1 MRSATNIMP
10 LALIM
15 GAIAG
20 LLVGGFL
27 NIFNVPVM
35 EWAISLEEAAAAADT
50 PAGDDALAVEVGG
63 ISVSLGMQR
72 VGLMAGMAV
81 LGVVYAALFTG
92 LYHLVRRAAPGWNV
106 WAWAVIAGLLGFWA
120 VSLFTQ
126 IKYPLNPP
134 GIGEES
140 SLLSRQAFQFL
151 FILLSLAAAA
161 AGCWLIA
168 LIHQSGVRGGP
179 RLLRYAGVALA
190 YAVVAL
196 VLAYAIPGNPDPV
209 PEWLPESLVIMFRS
223 FSALGHLL
231 LWLTIALGVAG
242 YIRYQERGVTAA
254 GRGITANAAAPAA
267 QEAQR

>member
-1 MRSATNIMP
+1 MRANTNIMP

-15 GAIAG
+15 GAVAG
-20 LLVGGFL
+20 LLAGGFL

-35 EWAISLEEAAAAADT
+35 EWAISLEEAAAAAS
-50 PAGDDALAVEVGG
+50 PAAGNALAVEVGG

-72 VGLMAGMAV
+72 IGLMAGMAV

-106 WAWAVIAGLLGFWA
+106 WAWALIAGLLGFWA

-134 GIGEES
+134 GIGEDA

-151 FILLSLAAAA
+151 FIVLSLAAAA
-161 AGCWLIA
+161 AGCWLMA
-168 LIHQSGVRGGP
+168 VIHQSGVRGGQ
-179 RLLRYAGVALA
+179 RFLRYAGAGLA
-190 YAVVAL
+190 YAIVAL
-196 VLAYAIPGNPDPV
+196 ILAYAIPGNPDPI
-209 PEWLPESLVIMFRS
+209 PEWLPESLVIMFRT

-242 YIRYQERGVTAA
+242 YIRYQEREVRAYPAAETAA
-254 GRGITANAAAPAA
+254 G
-267 QEAQR
+267 

>member
-15 GAIAG
+15 GAVAG

-35 EWAISLEEAAAAADT
+35 EWAITLEEAAAAAEAD
-50 PAGDDALAVEVGG
+50 PGAALEVEVGG

-72 VGLMAGMAV
+72 IGLVAGMAV

-106 WAWAVIAGLLGFWA
+106 WAWAIIAGLLGFWA

-134 GIGEES
+134 GIGEEA

-151 FILLSLAAAA
+151 FILLSLIAVA
-161 AGCWLIA
+161 AGCWLTA
-168 LIHQSGVRGGP
+168 LIHQSGVRGGQ
-179 RLLRYAGVALA
+179 RFLRYAGAGLA

-196 VLAYAIPGNPDPV
+196 ILAYAIPGNPDPV
-209 PEWLPESLVIMFRS
+209 PEWLPESLVIMFRA

-242 YIRYQERGVTAA
+242 YIRYQEREIRAY
-254 GRGITANAAAPAA
+254 AAAETVA
-267 QEAQR
+267 R

>member
-1 MRSATNIMP
+1 MRSATNILP
-10 LALIM
+10 LSLIM
-15 GAIAG
+15 GAVAG
-20 LLVGGFL
+20 LLTGGFL

-35 EWAISLEEAAAAADT
+35 EWAISLEEAAAAAE
-50 PAGDDALAVEVGG
+50 AGGEALEVEVGG

-72 VGLMAGMAV
+72 IGLMAGMVV
-81 LGVVYAALFTG
+81 LGVVYAALFAG

-134 GIGEES
+134 GIGEDA

-151 FILLSLAAAA
+151 FIALSLAAAV
-161 AGCWLIA
+161 AGCWLVGR
-168 LIHQSGVRGGP
+168 IHQSGVRGGQ
-179 RLLRYAGVALA
+179 RFLRYAGAGLA
-190 YAVVAL
+190 YAIVAL
-196 VLAYAIPGNPDPV
+196 ILAYAIPGNPDPI
-209 PEWLPESLVIMFRS
+209 PEWLPEALVIMFRA

-242 YIRYQERGVTAA
+242 YIRYQEREIRAYPAAETAA
-254 GRGITANAAAPAA
+254 G
-267 QEAQR
+267 

>member
-15 GAIAG
+15 GAVAG

-35 EWAISLEEAAAAADT
+35 EWAITLEEAAAAAEA
-50 PAGDDALAVEVGG
+50 PPGAALELEVGG

-72 VGLMAGMAV
+72 IGLVAGMAV

-106 WAWAVIAGLLGFWA
+106 WAWAIIAGLLGFWA

-134 GIGEES
+134 GIGEEA

-151 FILLSLAAAA
+151 FILLSLIAVA
-161 AGCWLIA
+161 AGCWLTA
-168 LIHQSGVRGGP
+168 LIHQSGVRGGQ
-179 RLLRYAGVALA
+179 RFLRYAGAGLA

-196 VLAYAIPGNPDPV
+196 ILAYAIPGNPDPV
-209 PEWLPESLVIMFRS
+209 PEWLPESLVIMFRA

-242 YIRYQERGVTAA
+242 YIRYQEREIRAYS
-254 GRGITANAAAPAA
+254 PAETVA
-267 QEAQR
+267 R

>member
-1 MRSATNIMP
+1 MRSATNILP
-10 LALIM
+10 LSLIM

-20 LLVGGFL
+20 LLTGGFL

-35 EWAISLEEAAAAADT
+35 EWAIALEEAAAA
-50 PAGDDALAVEVGG
+50 PVAGEALEEEVGG

-72 VGLMAGMAV
+72 IGLVAGMAV
-81 LGVVYAALFTG
+81 LGMVYAALFAG

-106 WAWAVIAGLLGFWA
+106 WGWALIAGLLGFWA
-120 VSLFTQ
+120 VSLFAQ

-134 GIGEES
+134 GIGEEV

-168 LIHQSGVRGGP
+168 LINQSGVRGGQ
-179 RLLRYAGVALA
+179 RLLRYAGVGLA
-190 YAVVAL
+190 YAAIAL
-196 VLAYAIPGNPDPV
+196 ILAYAIPGNPDPIPEWV
-209 PEWLPESLVIMFRS
+209 PEALVIMFRT

-242 YIRYQERGVTAA
+242 YIRYKEREIRAY
-254 GRGITANAAAPAA
+254 PAA
-267 QEAQR
+267 ERTAG